1 VVARFERAN
10 CGGNT
15 LAVLRPAMRIRAAIL
30 RRNIGADNAGNAKRL
45 SHFFADPG
53 EAPPPKSS
61 AIITTL
67 AQRVEI
73 SLVAQTGLQFDPRI
87 AQRTARCETR
97 ALPPERCSAQQNK
110 ARRR

>member
-1 VVARFERAN
+1 
-10 CGGNT
+10 
-15 LAVLRPAMRIRAAIL
+15 VLRPAVRIRAAIV
-30 RRNIGADNAGNAKRL
+30 RRNIDADNAGNAKGL
-45 SHFFADPG
+45 GHFCADPG

-87 AQRTARCETR
+87 AQRDTR
-97 ALPPERCSAQQNK
+97 FTS
-110 ARRR
+110 